1 MKKEKLKKEHMSI
14 LGDFGLDKVDTSNIS
29 LFKYESGEFILQQGL
44 PSPYIFIVLEGK
56 MKVFITMQNGSTLLI
71 CYYSSFVILGEVEMA
86 ADSMNAASS
95 VQAITDVVCIG
106 IPRVCYQND
115 MKNSIEFM
123 NAVSE
128 ELSQKL
134 SRSNKNSAQTI
145 LMSLE
150 TRLCRYIVN
159 TSINGYFKETLT
171 ETSQVLGTSYRHLLR
186 TLQSLCQRGLLEK
199 TPKGYHIKDIQKISD
214 ISGSD
219 D

>member
-1 MKKEKLKKEHMSI
+1 MKKEKLKKEHLSV
-14 LGDFGLDKVDTSNIS
+14 LKDFGLDKVDNSHIS
-29 LFKYESGEFILQQGL
+29 LFIYESGEFILRQGY

-56 MKVFITMQNGSTLLI
+56 MKVFITMPNGSTLLI

-86 ADSMNAASS
+86 SDSINAASS
-95 VQAITDVVCIG
+95 VQAITDVVCLG
-106 IPRVCYQND
+106 IPRVHYQND
-115 MKNSIEFM
+115 MKNSIKFM
-123 NAVSE
+123 NAVSK

-150 TRLCRYIVN
+150 TRLCRYILN

-186 TLQSLCQRGLLEK
+186 TLKNLCQKGLLEK
-199 TPKGYHIKDIQKISD
+199 TPQGYYIKDIQRLTD
-214 ISGSD
+214 ISGSGD
-219 D
+219 